1 MIIKKITEGYVIQT
15 FDTDLGRFVS
25 QEFIAGGQCQY
36 EDEDGEPVDSKEMGD
51 PEPYLPY
58 DMAPLNASTVE
69 GIRGEEA
76 K

>member
-1 MIIKKITEGYVIQT
+1 MIIKKITAGYVIQT

-51 PEPYLPY
+51 PEPYFPY
-58 DMAPLNASTVE
+58 DMVLLDASTVE
-69 GIRGEEA
+69 GIPGEES